1 MTRLCVL
8 KTKEACIL
16 GPSRFGKNCTEEDAG
31 KETSGNNEREE
42 EQREILMFTKE
53 VEDLSTEDQA

>member
-16 GPSRFGKNCTEEDAG
+16 GPSRFGGNCTKKDTG
-31 KETSGNNEREE
+31 KKTSGNNETEG